1 ARPPTG
7 DVRPALQP
15 APHAP
20 PAPRPGGA
28 RRRLRDAGL
37 PAGSRPRLVARGL
50 TAPVDRDPA
59 AVLRPRAM
67 GDAISRAVLITGCSS
82 GIGRA
87 TAVQLAEHGWPVYA
101 TARRLDAIR
110 DLAGHG
116 CKVLALDVCDRSEE
130 RRVGE
135 GCGG

>member
-1 ARPPTG
+1 
-7 DVRPALQP
+7 
-15 APHAP
+15 
-20 PAPRPGGA
+20 
-28 RRRLRDAGL
+28 
-37 PAGSRPRLVARGL
+37 LVARGL
-50 TAPVDRDPA
+50 TAPVDPDPA

-116 CKVLALDVCDRSEE
+116 CKVLALDVCDEDSIRHAVPTVERADGAVGVLINHARS
-130 RRVGE
+130 RHGAAFALVP
-135 GCGG
+135 